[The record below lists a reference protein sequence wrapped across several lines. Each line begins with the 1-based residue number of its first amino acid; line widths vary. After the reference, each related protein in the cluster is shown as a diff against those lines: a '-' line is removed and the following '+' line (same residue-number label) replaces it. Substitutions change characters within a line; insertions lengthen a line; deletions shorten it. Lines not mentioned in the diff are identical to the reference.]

1 MAHPHQVSMQSAT
14 GSLELKQRK
23 NMENT
28 DFIGESQLSH
38 Q

>member
-1 MAHPHQVSMQSAT
+1 MQSDK

-23 NMENT
+23 DMENT